1 MKLLK
6 YISIIAVLGFIL
18 VSVLARVPAVQDR
31 LMLRFVQT
39 LGSSTA
45 DLNDNSLSAV
55 VCGSRS
61 PLPSPGRAQTC
72 ILVNAGGNYYVVDIG
87 DGSASNLNNW
97 RIDTNKIK
105 ATLLTHLHSDHISDL
120 ADLHL
125 MTWVNSSHTKKEG
138 LKSPEHRSRH
148 ALGRVPVL
156 EDGDISIF
164 ESGAIIDYVLE
175 RHKNG
180 GLKPSSDS
188 SEFPF
193 YLQWYHYCE
202 GMVMPPMNQI
212 VVQTILLPPD
222 RRDETVLNQAKNLLT
237 KSLAPVNENLADK
250 DYLIGDF
257 SAADLMLGHSCF
269 MANRLGCVSEEMQ
282 NIKER

>member
-1 MKLLK
+1 MLKVHFVAGTRAGRVVWLLEE
-6 YISIIAVLGFIL
+6 LGL
-18 VSVLARVPAVQDR
+18 EYE
-31 LMLRFVQT
+31 
-39 LGSSTA
+39 
-45 DLNDNSLSAV
+45 
-55 VCGSRS
+55 
-61 PLPSPGRAQTC
+61 
-72 ILVNAGGNYYVVDIG
+72 VNIMPF
-87 DGSASNLNNW
+87 
-97 RIDTNKIK
+97 T
-105 ATLLTHLHSDHISDL
+105 
-120 ADLHL
+120 
-125 MTWVNSSHTKKEG
+125 KEG

-180 GLKPSSDS
+180 GLKPNSDAP
-188 SEFPF
+188 EFPL

-212 VVQTILLPPD
+212 VVQTILLPAD
-222 RRDETVLNQAKNLLT
+222 RRDETVLNQAKKLLS
-237 KSLAPVNENLADK
+237 KALAPVNDTLAGK

-269 MANRLGCVSEEMQ
+269 MANRLGCVTDDMQ
-282 NIKER
+282 NIKDYVARIDSRPAFKKAISMGE